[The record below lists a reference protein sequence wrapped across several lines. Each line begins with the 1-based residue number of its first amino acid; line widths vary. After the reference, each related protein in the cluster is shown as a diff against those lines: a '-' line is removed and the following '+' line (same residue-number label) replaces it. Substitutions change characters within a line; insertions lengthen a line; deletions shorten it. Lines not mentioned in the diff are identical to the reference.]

1 MPVLPLGQVQPDEA
15 DVRAAATALGH
26 VENHLHRHPRRTRA
40 RLVVDDEAL
49 VLPRAALELLAQVL
63 AHLAAGTGV
72 AVVPTQAEL
81 TTQQA
86 ADLLNVSRPY
96 LIGLLDAGH
105 IPYRKVGTHRRVR
118 AAALLDYLR
127 ADDQLRRDA
136 ADELSA
142 LTRQLGLV

>member
-1 MPVLPLGQVQPDEA
+1 MVAFTSVVAGNSDEKVAMPVLPLRQVQPDEA

-26 VENHLHRHPRRTRA
+26 VQNHLRRHPRHTRA

-63 AHLAAGTGV
+63 AHLAAGTAV

-96 LIGLLDAGH
+96 LIGLLDA
-105 IPYRKVGTHRRVR
+105 VR
-118 AAALLDYLR
+118 MTSPFGPTVLL
-127 ADDQLRRDA
+127 
-136 ADELSA
+136 
-142 LTRQLGLV
+142 